1 MYKKYIFVYPDYP
14 LLPALV
20 YLTII
25 PLGQVSIN
33 LLVQHDHTNDPNR
46 ALCRQKKNL
55 KKPDENLPVWL
66 IFKESD
72 LQRTTTTLSKSSLLL
87 IALTVKSVF
96 PHPEYQK

>member
-1 MYKKYIFVYPDYP
+1 MYRKYIFVYPDYP

-46 ALCRQKKNL
+46 ALSRQKKNL